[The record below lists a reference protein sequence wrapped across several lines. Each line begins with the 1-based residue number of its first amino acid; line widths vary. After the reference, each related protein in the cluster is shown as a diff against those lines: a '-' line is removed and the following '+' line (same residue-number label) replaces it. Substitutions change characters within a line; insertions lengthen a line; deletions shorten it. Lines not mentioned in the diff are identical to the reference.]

1 MKGFFVVCCLA
12 IALIGQAQDH
22 LWSPDSLSASS
33 PNAAMNK
40 YNRLL
45 QYHEP
50 LMYLTYPVIK
60 PIETRK
66 IPLREGEGLHDFW
79 LEGNF
84 ANRFVIHKGKY
95 YNPDLLQRL
104 RFTFDVAI
112 TPRLTRDESSPLLP
126 SNNEFGFGLDVLL
139 SSIKGLLK
147 KNTTPAW
154 LTIQLHHYSN
164 GQADSFYI
172 KDENG
177 NERNNYRSGDF
188 STDFV
193 RILFNVAHI
202 SAKDHILSASVGL
215 RNDIDIKG
223 PLGVTSE
230 LYHSYGRQ
238 RLLFNFQ
245 WLKASRLVI
254 LNNMLSSK
262 TEKVVKRRQFSF
274 RTEMEYIVG
283 DLSNFPLDN
292 KYRFG
297 AHAYLTYM
305 PSITNEV
312 GFMIHSYVGRDYLN
326 IRYDDVVWVG
336 ELGLYMRI
344 NKR

>member
-1 MKGFFVVCCLA
+1 MV
-12 IALIGQAQDH
+12 ITLIGQAQDN
-22 LWSPDSLSASS
+22 LWSPDTLSTSS
-33 PNAAMNK
+33 PNYGMNRYHK
-40 YNRLL
+40 LL

-50 LMYLTYPVIK
+50 LMYLTYPTIK
-60 PIETRK
+60 PVVKRQ
-66 IPLREGEGLHDFW
+66 IPLREGEGEHNFW

-95 YNPDLLQRL
+95 YNPGILQRL

-126 SNNEFGFGLDVLL
+126 SNNEFGFGLDVLATSL
-139 SSIKGLLK
+139 KGLLK
-147 KNTTPAW
+147 ANTTPAW
-154 LTIQLHHYSN
+154 FTIQLHHYSN
-164 GQADSFYI
+164 GQADSFFI
-172 KDENG
+172 KDEDG
-177 NERNNYRSGDF
+177 NQRNNYRSGDF
-188 STDFV
+188 STDFL

-202 SAKDHILSASVGL
+202 SAKDRILSASVGV

-223 PLGVTSE
+223 PLGVTAE
-230 LYHSYGRQ
+230 LFRSYGRQ

-245 WLKASRLVI
+245 WLKTSRLII
-254 LNNMLSSK
+254 LNNLLSSK
-262 TEKVVKRRQFSF
+262 TKTVVKRRQFSF

-283 DLSNFPLDN
+283 NLSNFPSDN

-305 PSITNEV
+305 PAITNEV

-326 IRYDDVVWVG
+326 IRYDDVVWIG